1 MKIHYLFLVLYPQVN
16 NFTVVLDLSVRKKH
30 YNLSEKGLAV
40 QGYDPVAFFCKK
52 PIKGKKELA
61 VNHYGVIYY
70 FSSSSSRDIF
80 LKSPIS
86 YEPEYGGWCAYAKG

>member
-40 QGYDPVAFFCKK
+40 QGYDPVAFF
-52 PIKGKKELA
+52 
-61 VNHYGVIYY
+61 
-70 FSSSSSRDIF
+70 
-80 LKSPIS
+80 
-86 YEPEYGGWCAYAKG
+86 AKNR